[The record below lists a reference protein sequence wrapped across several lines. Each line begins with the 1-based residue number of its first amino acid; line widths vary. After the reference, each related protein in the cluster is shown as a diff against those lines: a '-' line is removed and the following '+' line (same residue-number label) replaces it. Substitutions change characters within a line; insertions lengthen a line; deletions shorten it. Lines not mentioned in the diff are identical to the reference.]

1 MTPSFVVALCRAVS
15 PKRRRLTDRSV
26 DGSTDAID
34 VDGSGGVTE
43 VLVMTTVMDGFHPW

>member
-15 PKRRRLTDRSV
+15 PKRRRLT
-26 DGSTDAID
+26 I
-34 VDGSGGVTE
+34 DGSGGVTE